1 MSGKLYLRCL
11 QETLTIAMVN
21 CFGWTIP
28 SSMVGVA
35 SVSSCIHFGLFDALD
50 ALIFQTPLNFEKL
63 LRRGIISGVTSCADS
78 SVPLWTLRAQEVAVD
93 SVLDFADCGLGSL
106 MSWVRVLVPSVEA
119 RLILSVVQLTVM
131 NWAYLLLSLEIV
143 LLWQGSCVQDWSSIL
158 RPGQVR
164 LLQVCL
170 LIL

>member
-1 MSGKLYLRCL
+1 
-11 QETLTIAMVN
+11 
-21 CFGWTIP
+21 
-28 SSMVGVA
+28 MVGVA
-35 SVSSCIHFGLFDALD
+35 SVCSCVHFGLFDALD

-63 LRRGIISGVTSCADS
+63 LRRGIISRVTSCADS

-131 NWAYLLLSLEIV
+131 N
-143 LLWQGSCVQDWSSIL
+143 
-158 RPGQVR
+158 
-164 LLQVCL
+164 
-170 LIL
+170 